1 MLKAGRLERLGR
13 IQIVDLEI
21 AATFYGEAFLP
32 HPFRWAKQGQFST
45 LNEHRDYARSVPDR
59 LSHGDLGLLQTWF
72 DTYRRS
78 DIRVECNVNAI
89 DPEGSGAQVLAH
101 RLGDSGYLATQVP
114 GENEI
119 DIFGVSPYELADA
132 VVSRIK
138 LTRPGRHAE
147 ISVPGMVERL
157 PEEAPDRSHSIRENL
172 ELEPV
177 RIVSVSVDEIAAF
190 SLIQSNWR
198 PARFW
203 GFDPEKSLVAWGTRK
218 GDGDYISVPSLS
230 GEAKPMAR
238 SDLIGR
244 INRLIAEDIVALREA
259 RGQ

>member
-1 MLKAGRLERLGR
+1 MKAGRLERLGQ

-21 AATFYGEAFLP
+21 AATFYGEESLP
-32 HPFRWAKQGQFST
+32 HPFTWVKPGQFST
-45 LNEHRDYARSVPDR
+45 LNEYRDYARSVPDR
-59 LSHGDLGLLQTWF
+59 LVHGDLSLLQTWF

-78 DIRVECNVNAI
+78 DIRVECYVNAI
-89 DPEGSGAQVLAH
+89 DPEGLGAQILAQ
-101 RLGDSGYLATQVP
+101 RLGDSGYLATQIP

-119 DIFGVSPYELADA
+119 DIFAVSPYELADA
-132 VVSRIK
+132 IVSRIE
-138 LTRPGRHAE
+138 LTKPGCHPE
-147 ISVPGMVERL
+147 ISVAGMAEL
-157 PEEAPDRSHSIRENL
+157 FPEEPPNRPHSIRENL
-172 ELEPV
+172 ELDAVPV
-177 RIVSVSVDEIAAF
+177 VSVSVDEIAVF

-203 GFDPEKSLVAWGTRK
+203 GFDREKSLVAWGTRK

-230 GEAKPMAR
+230 GEAKPMDR

-244 INRLIAEDIVALREA
+244 INRLIAEDIVAVREA